1 MMKKAMT
8 NFNQKLK
15 SKFIVFPLLLL
26 SLNLTSFKEKDEVLK
41 IDYFGEINLPK
52 EMEVQAG
59 TFKEKND
66 VYAKDLLGNLDNHQS
81 LVFQQ
86 KGLNSADSN
95 SFKTYARVV
104 VDTYKGKKE
113 TYKKL
118 SQTNNLNN
126 DDIGFYKNNFEI
138 QVQNIWPR
146 AKMKLIRS
154 NEILISKVGNNYC
167 TKHSYIRQLEN
178 SPPVFVEVFRIQ
190 NNDRVHLITFSY
202 RIKDETQWKKVMEK
216 ILKSIKVIKF

>member
-1 MMKKAMT
+1 M
-8 NFNQKLK
+8 NDINQKFK
-15 SKFIVFPLLLL
+15 SKILIFVLLLTTFHL
-26 SLNLTSFKEKDEVLK
+26 ASFKELNQILN
-41 IDYFGEINLPK
+41 IDYLGKILLPE
-52 EMEVQAG
+52 EMEIQAG
-59 TFKEKND
+59 QLKELTEA
-66 VYAKDLLGNLDNHQS
+66 YAKDLHGNLDNHQS

-126 DDIGFYKNNFEI
+126 DDIEFYKNNFEI

-154 NEILISKVGNNYC
+154 NEILISTVGNNYC

-216 ILKSIKVIKF
+216 ILNSIKVIKF

>member
-154 NEILISKVGNNYC
+154 NEILISTVGNNYC

>member
-41 IDYFGEINLPK
+41 IDYFGEINLPE

-59 TFKEKND
+59 RFKEKND

-154 NEILISKVGNNYC
+154 NEILISTVGNNYC

-216 ILKSIKVIKF
+216 ILNSIKVIKF